1 VPQSRADESADET
14 IALLRAVVMLLLDSR
29 DGDAPKP
36 RTSIE
41 LLTLAGFNYK
51 QIADLTGRTPDGVR
65 MAVNRAKAAPAKKPA
80 RNVKTPNTGSETG
93 NG

>member
-1 VPQSRADESADET
+1 MPQSQADESAGET
-14 IALLRAVVMLLLDSR
+14 MALLRAVVMLLLDNR
-29 DGDAPKP
+29 DGDASKP

-41 LLTLAGFNYK
+41 LLTSAGFNYK

-65 MAVNRAKAAPAKKPA
+65 MAVNRAKAPPAKKPA
-80 RNVKTPNTGSETG
+80 RNVKAPSTGSETD